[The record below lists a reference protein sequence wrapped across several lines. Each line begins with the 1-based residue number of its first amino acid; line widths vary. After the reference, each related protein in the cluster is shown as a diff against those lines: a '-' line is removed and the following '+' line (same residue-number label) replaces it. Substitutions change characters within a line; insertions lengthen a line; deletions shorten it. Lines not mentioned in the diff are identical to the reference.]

1 MNAPD
6 MPSLDLPPPAFQEAL
21 KFLHRLAQRDD
32 DDVPG
37 RILEITAST
46 LDVTRASLWSLTPGR
61 QAIRCGAMFE
71 RGLGVRVP
79 EVSLPCDAAPAY
91 FQAIEGLLVL
101 AAEDA
106 QRDPRTIE
114 LAEGYLKP
122 LGIGAIL
129 DVPVCEFGEI
139 VGVLCLEH
147 VGPPRSWSSAERLF
161 VASLS
166 GILSQRHD
174 RLRMAAAEDERKRQ
188 LLFDAATGLA
198 GRSLFVDRLAHA
210 VAELPAG
217 HDLAVL
223 ALDLERLRSLAHR
236 YGGGFADSVM
246 AEAAARIGQI
256 VPSARTGRIADDTFA
271 LWVTGDRAQGLAT
284 RLAGRLQR
292 ALALPMAAP
301 DGDSL
306 EFSTAVGIV
315 PGARAEPDADRL
327 LRDALTAAF
336 SAARRGRGRVEVVW
350 PDVRNELQSSLELE
364 RDVRRAADAR
374 EFTFRLQ
381 PIVDLVSGRA
391 VGAEALM
398 RWPREG
404 RDVPPSDFVPLLE
417 DSGLIAQVHMGLLR
431 ELFAWAR
438 ETALLARRPGFQLHV
453 NFSPV
458 QLQSPGFVAEL
469 RDTARAYGVEGL
481 LVCEITEN
489 TLFSSGEDAATTL
502 RYLADMGIPV
512 SLDDFGTGF
521 ASLTHLID
529 LPLHGLKIDRS
540 FCLRCAEDAKARAV
554 VAGLLGLAKHL
565 GLDVVAEGVETEAQR
580 ALLVSMGATVAQGY
594 LFDRALD
601 LEPFA
606 RRWLGD

>member
-1 MNAPD
+1 MDASF
-6 MPSLDLPPPAFQEAL
+6 PSAADLPPPAFEDAL
-21 KFLHRLAQRDD
+21 RALHRLAQEDGEDIPARLLEHTATTLG
-32 DDVPG
+32 VARAGYWVFQPG
-37 RILEITAST
+37 RRS
-46 LDVTRASLWSLTPGR
+46 
-61 QAIRCGAMFE
+61 IRCRLMHEDGRGAS
-71 RGLGVRVP
+71 VP
-79 EVSLPCDAAPAY
+79 PLELPVEAAPAY
-91 FQAIEGLLVL
+91 FHAIEGLFVL

-106 QRDPRTIE
+106 RHDPRTRE
-114 LAEGYLKP
+114 LVEAYLEP

-129 DVPVCEFGEI
+129 DVPVCELGEI

-147 VGPPRSWSSAERLF
+147 VGPPRRWSSAERLF

-174 RLRMAAAEDERKRQ
+174 RLRMAAAEHERKRQ

-198 GRSLFVDRLAHA
+198 GRSLFVDRLARA

-223 ALDLERLRSLAHR
+223 ALDLERLRGLAHR
-236 YGGGFADSVM
+236 YGGGFADAVM
-246 AEAAARIGQI
+246 AEAAARIGQV
-256 VPSARTGRIADDTFA
+256 VPPARSGRIADDTFA
-271 LWVTGDRAQGLAT
+271 LWVSGERAQGLAT
-284 RLAGRLQR
+284 RLAARLQR
-292 ALALPMAAP
+292 ALALPMSAP

-336 SAARRGRGRVEVVW
+336 GAARKGRGRVEVVW
-350 PDVRNELQSSLELE
+350 PEVRNELQNSLELE

-381 PIVDLVSGRA
+381 PIVELGSGRA

-398 RWPREG
+398 RWPRADRE
-404 RDVPPSDFVPLLE
+404 VPPSDFVPLLE
-417 DSGLIAQVHMGLLR
+417 DSGLIAQVHMALLR
-431 ELFAWAR
+431 DLFTWAR
-438 ETALLARRPGFQLHV
+438 DVRLLQRCPGFQLHV

-502 RYLADMGIPV
+502 RYLAEMGIPV
-512 SLDDFGTGF
+512 ALDDFGTGF
-521 ASLTHLID
+521 ASLSHLID
-529 LPLHGLKIDRS
+529 LPLDGLKIDRS
-540 FCLRCAEDAKARAV
+540 FCLRCSDDPKARAV
-554 VAGLLGLAKHL
+554 VAGLLGLAHHL
-565 GLDVVAEGVETEAQR
+565 GLHVVAEGVETEAQR
-580 ALLVSMGATVAQGY
+580 TLLHALGAQVAQGY

-601 LEPFA
+601 LDTFA
-606 RRWLGD
+606 SRWLRD

>member
-1 MNAPD
+1 MNAAHL
-6 MPSLDLPPPAFQEAL
+6 SALDLPPLAFHEAL
-21 KFLHRLAQRDD
+21 KALHRLAQFDAE
-32 DDVPG
+32 DVPE
-37 RILEITAST
+37 RLLELTAT
-46 LDVTRASLWSLTPGR
+46 TMGVARASLWRLTPGR
-61 QAIRCGAMFE
+61 KAIRCQALYE
-71 RGLGVRVP
+71 RGRGVDVADI
-79 EVSLPCDAAPAY
+79 ELPCDSAPAY

-106 QRDPRTIE
+106 CRDPRTCE
-114 LAEGYLKP
+114 LAASYLVP
-122 LGIGAIL
+122 LGIGAML
-129 DVPVCEFGEI
+129 DVPICEFGEI

-147 VGPPRSWSSAERLF
+147 VGPPRRWSSAEQLF
-161 VASLS
+161 VTSLS

-188 LLFDAATGLA
+188 LLFDAPTGLA
-198 GRSLFVDRLAHA
+198 GRSLFVDRLARA
-210 VAELPAG
+210 VVELPPS

-223 ALDLERLRSLAHR
+223 ALDLERLRGLAHR
-236 YGGGFADSVM
+236 YGGDFANSVM
-246 AEAAARIGQI
+246 SEAAARIAQI
-256 VPSARTGRIADDTFA
+256 VPPARTGRITDDTFA
-271 LWVTGDRAQGLAT
+271 LWVAGDRAQGLAT
-284 RLAGRLQR
+284 RLANRLQR
-292 ALALPMAAP
+292 ALALPMSAP

-336 SAARRGRGRVEVVW
+336 SAARKGRGRVEMVW
-350 PDVRNELQSSLELE
+350 PEVRNELQSSLELE

-381 PIVDLVSGRA
+381 PLVEIGSGRA

-404 RDVPPSDFVPLLE
+404 REVPPGDFIPLLE
-417 DSGLIAQVHMGLLR
+417 DSGLISQVHTGLLR

-438 ETALLARRPGFQLHV
+438 DVELLRHRPGFQLHV
-453 NFSPV
+453 NFSPT
-458 QLQSPGFVAEL
+458 QLQSAGFVAEL
-469 RDTARAYGVEGL
+469 RNTARAYGVEGL

-489 TLFSSGEDAATTL
+489 TLFSSGEDAVTTL
-502 RYLADMGIPV
+502 RYLAEMDIPV
-512 SLDDFGTGF
+512 MLDDFGTGF

-540 FCLRCAEDAKARAV
+540 FCLRCTDAPKARAV
-554 VAGLLGLAKHL
+554 VAGLLGLAQHL
-565 GLDVVAEGVETEAQR
+565 GLQVVAEGVETAAQR
-580 ALLVSMGATVAQGY
+580 SLLHALGARVAQGY

-601 LEPFA
+601 LDTFA
-606 RRWLGD
+606 TRWLAD

>member
-1 MNAPD
+1 MDAEATIAI
-6 MPSLDLPPPAFQEAL
+6 DLPPPAFQDAL
-21 KFLHRLAQRDD
+21 KALHRLAQLDGD
-32 DDVPG
+32 EVPG
-37 RILEITAST
+37 RLLGMTAET
-46 LDVTRASLWSLTPGR
+46 LGVARASLWALTPGR
-61 QAIRCGAMFE
+61 RSVRCRAMFVHG
-71 RGLGVRVP
+71 RGVETP
-79 EVSLPCDAAPAY
+79 DIELPFAAAPDY
-91 FQAIEGLLVL
+91 FAAIESLLVL

-106 QRDPRTIE
+106 QRDPRTRE
-114 LAEGYLKP
+114 LTEGYLKP

-147 VGPPRSWSSAERLF
+147 VGPPRHWSSAERLF

-166 GILSQRHD
+166 GIFSQRHD
-174 RLRMAAAEDERKRQ
+174 RLRMAAAEDERRRQ
-188 LLFDAATGLA
+188 LLFDAPTGLA
-198 GRSLFVDRLAHA
+198 GRSLFVDRLSHA
-210 VAELPAG
+210 VAELQPG

-223 ALDLERLRSLAHR
+223 ALDLERLRGLAHR
-236 YGGGFADSVM
+236 YGGGFSDSVM
-246 AEAAARIGQI
+246 AEAAARIAQL
-256 VPSARTGRIADDTFA
+256 VPPARTGRIADDTFA
-271 LWVTGDRAQGLAT
+271 VWVAGERAQGLAT

-292 ALALPMAAP
+292 ALSVPMVAP
-301 DGDSL
+301 DGDNL

-336 SAARRGRGRVEVVW
+336 SAARKGRGRIEVVW
-350 PDVRNELQSSLELE
+350 PEVRNELQSSLELE

-374 EFTFRLQ
+374 EFAFYLQ
-381 PIVDLVSGRA
+381 PIVDLGSGRA

-398 RWPREG
+398 RWRRADRE
-404 RDVPPSDFVPLLE
+404 VQPVDFVPLLE

-438 ETALLARRPGFQLHV
+438 DTGLLQKRPGFQLHV

-458 QLQSPGFVAEL
+458 QLQSAGFVAEL

-502 RYLADMGIPV
+502 RYLGEMGIPV

-529 LPLHGLKIDRS
+529 LPLDGLKIDRS
-540 FCLRCAEDAKARAV
+540 FCLRCADDPKARAV
-554 VAGLLGLAKHL
+554 VAGLLGLAHHL
-565 GLDVVAEGVETEAQR
+565 GLHVVAEGVETDEQR
-580 ALLVSMGATVAQGY
+580 VLLHSLGATVAQGY

-601 LEPFA
+601 IDTFA
-606 RRWLGD
+606 QRWLGD

>member
-21 KFLHRLAQRDD
+21 KLLYRLAQRDD
-32 DDVPG
+32 DEVPA

-46 LDVTRASLWSLTPGR
+46 LDVARASLWSMTPGR
-61 QAIRCGAMFE
+61 QAIRCAAMFE
-71 RGLGVRVP
+71 QGRGVAVP
-79 EVSLPCDAAPAY
+79 GIELPCDAAPAY
-91 FQAIEGLLVL
+91 FHAIEGLLVL

-174 RLRMAAAEDERKRQ
+174 RLRMAAADDERKRQ

-256 VPSARTGRIADDTFA
+256 VPSARVGRIADDTFA
-271 LWVTGDRAQGLAT
+271 LWVAGDRAQGLAT
-284 RLAGRLQR
+284 RLAGRLQG

-315 PGARAEPDADRL
+315 PGARGEPDVDRL

-350 PDVRNELQSSLELE
+350 PEVRNELQSSLELE

-374 EFTFRLQ
+374 EFTFHLQ
-381 PIVDLVSGRA
+381 PIVDLTSGRA

-398 RWPREG
+398 RWHREG
-404 RDVPPSDFVPLLE
+404 RDVSPSDFVPLLE

-431 ELFAWAR
+431 ELFAWVR
-438 ETALLARRPGFQLHV
+438 ETALMARRPSFKLHV

-489 TLFSSGEDAATTL
+489 TLFSSGEDAGMTL

-540 FCLRCAEDAKARAV
+540 FCLRCTDDAKARAV

-580 ALLVSMGATVAQGY
+580 ALLVSLGAQAAQGY
-594 LFDRALD
+594 FFDRALD
-601 LEPFA
+601 LETFA
-606 RRWLGD
+606 HRWLGD